1 MGVRATPHVPNNR
14 DHKALAQLAGPSAQ
28 QVVRGAFATTPAA
41 GLLVACPMQSTE
53 RIKSLDIK
61 SLATVS
67 ERDAKST
74 DFVAWWYPQAP
85 KGASCSPN
93 NTNQLLAPGVEQLL

>member
-1 MGVRATPHVPNNR
+1 M
-14 DHKALAQLAGPSAQ
+14 
-28 QVVRGAFATTPAA
+28 

-61 SLATVS
+61 SLDTVS

-74 DFVAWWYPQAP
+74 DFVAWWYPEAP
-85 KGASCSPN
+85 KGAGCTAQNSVQLSPGASSC
-93 NTNQLLAPGVEQLL
+93 QRC

>member
-1 MGVRATPHVPNNR
+1 M
-14 DHKALAQLAGPSAQ
+14 
-28 QVVRGAFATTPAA
+28 
-41 GLLVACPMQSTE
+41 GLLVACPMQATE

-61 SLATVS
+61 SLDTVS

-85 KGASCSPN
+85 KGAGCTAQNSVQLSPGA
-93 NTNQLLAPGVEQLL
+93 QSFRALLHA